1 MFRLLTIGL
10 CVLASSSLAQTT
22 NQVTLKYDDGTGVTG
37 ELLNF
42 ENDLFRLQA
51 SVGLVVIPADGVS
64 CIGAACPAGT
74 QLAVADAP
82 VTLTS
87 LDGSFRVSGN
97 VIAFEGDEYVV
108 ATEIGEIRV
117 DVNQATCEGA
127 GCIEQ
132 EQPTGRSV
140 LLVNDATEIEGE
152 LIGVEDGAYI
162 VEVEDL
168 GTVRISASVFE
179 CFGDACP

>member
-1 MFRLLTIGL
+1 MLRPLIIGL
-10 CVLASSSLAQTT
+10 CLLAAPCLAQTA

-37 ELLNF
+37 ELLGF

-51 SVGLVVIPADGVS
+51 SVGLVVIPSDGVS

-74 QLAVADAP
+74 QLQVAEAP
-82 VTLTS
+82 VTLTAI
-87 LDGSFRVSGN
+87 DGSFRLSGN
-97 VIAFEGDEYVV
+97 VIAFENDEYVV

-117 DVNQATCEGA
+117 SASQATCEGA
-127 GCIEQ
+127 GCVKQ

-140 LLVNDATEIEGE
+140 LLVHESTEIEGE
-152 LIGVEDGAYI
+152 LIELKDGAYI
-162 VEVEDL
+162 VEVEEL
-168 GTVRISASVFE
+168 GTVRISASIFE